1 MSNQPNVAAIV
12 ARAVIKRIDTAT
24 HTVEIL
30 KGIDF
35 EVERGQFVAI
45 MGPSGS
51 GKSTLLGLLAGLD
64 APTSGRI
71 LLDGADI
78 TGLEEDELALLR
90 GRKVGFVFQSYQLI
104 PTLTAEENVLLPLDL
119 AGGAGGRDRARELL
133 DQVGLLDRRDH
144 YPVQL
149 SGGEQQR
156 VALARA
162 FVMRPPILMADEP
175 TGNLDTKNGRL
186 VLDLLLQLNQ
196 REKATLLLVT
206 HDRELASFADRKIT
220 LRDGSIVGDELQLR
234 VSADRGA
241 D

>member
-1 MSNQPNVAAIV
+1 MSNQLSRPAIV
-12 ARAVIKRIDTAT
+12 ARQVSKRIATAT

-35 EVERGQFVAI
+35 QVDRGQFVAI
-45 MGPSGS
+45 MGASGS

-64 APTSGRI
+64 APTSGQT

-78 TGLEEDELALLR
+78 TGLEEDELAVLR
-90 GRKVGFVFQSYQLI
+90 GRTIGFVFQSYQLI

-119 AGGAGGRDRARELL
+119 AGERHAEDRARELL
-133 DQVGLLDRRDH
+133 DRVGLLDRRDH

-156 VALARA
+156 VALARP

-175 TGNLDTKNGRL
+175 TGNLDTRNGRL

-196 REKATLLLVT
+196 REKATLLMVT

-220 LRDGSIVGDELQLR
+220 LRDGAIV
-234 VSADRGA
+234 ADDVEHA
-241 D
+241 LACS